1 MSNHHREA
9 NIISS
14 LKVRYHT
21 YKSTHYELIL
31 PYYYCYITL
40 HYYYYYY
47 TILLYTTKY
56 YYIIL
61 TILY

>member
-1 MSNHHREA
+1 V
-9 NIISS
+9 I
-14 LKVRYHT
+14 VRARVLVPRNPGVTITLH
-21 YKSTHYELIL
+21 
-31 PYYYCYITL
+31 YITL
-40 HYYYYYY
+40 HYYYYYYYYY